1 MFDKEEEN
9 EETRG
14 RTRYREYYENV
25 KGKREEL
32 QTFFLAAFQDLPGKI
47 GFSNGV
53 NRKFTRES
61 WLSIPRGGTNVCP
74 ARRSRSMHPVIQR

>member
-9 EETRG
+9 EGTRG

-32 QTFFLAAFQDLPGKI
+32 QTFFLAAFQDLP
-47 GFSNGV
+47 
-53 NRKFTRES
+53 RES
-61 WLSIPRGGTNVCP
+61 DFRTALTEN
-74 ARRSRSMHPVIQR
+74 SRENHG